1 MSSQPVPGP
10 VGRPRGRR
18 LPSIFKHQG
27 WQALLFIAPAVF
39 LLGALVAYP
48 LVWTVMYSFG
58 DTNSKL
64 DIVSWVG
71 FDNFERLFTR
81 DRVFLDR
88 ESFPPEGAL
97 VNNIKWAFLYTT
109 ISLSLG
115 LLIAVLAVR
124 VRYESIIKAIVFVPM
139 AIAATAVAII
149 WKFVYE
155 PDPDIGVANAIGTS
169 IFNIDPIVFLGR
181 ADTVNYAIIFAY
193 VWASTGFAM
202 VVLSAALKG
211 IPEEIIEAAKTDG
224 ANEWAIFRRIQF
236 PLLSL
241 PMAVV
246 TVWLTI
252 NVIKLFDVIYV
263 LTDGGPGNASE
274 VIATQMFD
282 ELFANGEGGYA
293 AAIAVVMLILVLPLM
308 IWNIMRFRSE
318 RVVT

>member
-1 MSSQPVPGP
+1 VSSQPVPGP

-18 LPSIFKHQG
+18 LSGIFRRQG
-27 WQALLFIAPAVF
+27 WQGLLFIAPAVF
-39 LLGALVAYP
+39 LLGGLVAYP
-48 LVWTVMYSFG
+48 LVWTIVYSFG

-64 DIVSWVG
+64 EIVRWVG

-81 DRVFLDR
+81 DRIFLDR
-88 ESFPPEGAL
+88 DDFPPEGAL
-97 VNNIKWAFLYTT
+97 INNFKWAFLYTT
-109 ISLSLG
+109 ISLGLG
-115 LLIAVLAVR
+115 LLIALLAAR
-124 VRYESIIKAIVFVPM
+124 VRYEALVKAIVFVPM

-155 PDPDIGVANAIGTS
+155 PDPDIGVANAVLNGV
-169 IFNIDPIVFLGR
+169 FNVDPIVFIGR

-211 IPEEIIEAAKTDG
+211 IPEEIIEAARTDG

-263 LTDGGPGNASE
+263 LSRGGPGNSSE

-282 ELFANGEGGYA
+282 EVFQNGEGGYA
-293 AAIAVVMLILVLPLM
+293 AAIAVVMLLLIIPLM
-308 IWNIMRFRSE
+308 VWNISRFRTE